1 MIIILEFQHLLITAI
16 ITSVCF
22 YIYLSLHILDNT
34 GSASVYINKITGVA
48 TVAIFVTASIVLKG
62 ILLNVFLG
70 INNSQKE
77 QSVFSIIILIC
88 VILAS
93 FILINNKNLFYYY
106 TERMKLVSISIIT
119 ILIFPLNY
127 ISFFY
132 YISSIFLSIVVGMF
146 GYKCF
151 YKYKIKKNVGLY
163 FLFISTSAIVL
174 GIILS
179 YFFEALF
186 FNTFVLALLLFLLVG
201 FFIFYISFFHAE
213 LSSRIEKL
221 IKQEEVIKDK
231 NKELKKIIYTDD
243 VIGIPN
249 RIAFERDIL
258 MREESCYVGL
268 LNIHDFMGYNKLLG
282 FDRGNE
288 ILIELAGLLNKEC
301 SEKIALYRYYS
312 DKFLIIFNSSNNE
325 EVTDIFKNI
334 QSTIED
340 GSFSGLKI
348 RVYMGL
354 YFLSSKEILSTQ
366 NCCINLYGELETAA
380 LMAKSTKCS
389 LYNYNSNDHERE
401 KNVALLEQKILN
413 AISLKQFEMFYQPQ
427 YDNKFKV
434 VSFEALLRLWDGNNY
449 ISPME
454 IIELAEKK
462 GLMGLITR
470 QIIDIVF
477 KDFSTNDVFKNRRV
491 SINISPDQLVEE
503 GFKEFVID
511 KIQEYSVDASRV
523 VFEITETTLF
533 NDIESTS
540 TSLRFF
546 RDLGIRISID
556 DFGTGY
562 SSLFRFIEHEIDEVK
577 YDKSFIDNISN
588 YKTYLVMQKTIE
600 LFKDFKIRIVVEG
613 VEEKE
618 QMEMMK
624 DLKIDLYQG
633 FLFNKPS
640 RIEDFSDID
649 LNGGVL

>member
-48 TVAIFVTASIVLKG
+48 TVAVFVTASIVLKG
-62 ILLNVFLG
+62 IFLNVFLG

-77 QSVFSIIILIC
+77 QSVFSIFILTC
-88 VILAS
+88 VIVAA
-93 FILINNKNLFYYY
+93 FILINNKSLFYYY
-106 TERMKLVSISIIT
+106 NDRMRLISISIIT
-119 ILIFPLNY
+119 ILIFPLKY

-132 YISSIFLSIVVGMF
+132 YISSIFLSIVVGTF

-163 FLFISTSAIVL
+163 FLFISTCSIVL

-186 FNTFVLALLLFLLVG
+186 FNTFVLALLMFLLLG
-201 FFIFYISFFHAE
+201 FFIFFISFFHGE
-213 LSSRIEKL
+213 LSNRIK
-221 IKQEEVIKDK
+221 IIKDK

-258 MREESCYVGL
+258 MREESCYIGL

-288 ILIELAGLLNKEC
+288 ILIELAEILNKEC
-301 SEKIALYRYYS
+301 SERISLYRYYS

-348 RVYMGL
+348 RVYLGI
-354 YFLSSKEILSTQ
+354 YFLSKQEILATE

-380 LMAKSTKCS
+380 LMAKTTKSS

-401 KNVALLEQKILN
+401 KDVALLEQKILN
-413 AISLKQFEMFYQPQ
+413 AISMKQFEMFYQPQ
-427 YDNKFKV
+427 YDNNFKV
-434 VSFEALLRLWDGNNY
+434 VAFEALLRLWDGEKY
-449 ISPME
+449 LPPME
-454 IIELAEKK
+454 IIDLAERK
-462 GLMGLITR
+462 GLMEPITR
-470 QIIDIVF
+470 QIIEYVF
-477 KDFSTNDVFKNRRV
+477 KDFSTKKVFENRRV

-503 GFKEFVID
+503 GFKEFVTD
-511 KIQEYSVDASRV
+511 KIQEYSVDTSRL

-533 NDIESTS
+533 NDIETTS
-540 TSLRFF
+540 RSLNFF
-546 RDLGIRISID
+546 RGLGIRISID

-562 SSLFRFIEHEIDEVK
+562 SSLFRFTEHEIDEVK
-577 YDKSFIDNISN
+577 YDKLFIDNIN
-588 YKTYLVMQKTIE
+588 NHKTYLIMQKTIE
-600 LFKDFKIRIVVEG
+600 LFKEFNIRVVVEG